1 MSDRLSSSSEISGTL
16 PLRPTLRRLPEVLVN
31 RIAAGEV
38 IERPAAALKELVENA
53 IDAGAKR
60 LDVSLQNGGIDQII
74 VTDDGNGM
82 FPEELT
88 LAVERHCTSKLQ
100 DESLV
105 HIRTLG
111 FRGEALPSI
120 GAAAR
125 LSITSRPR
133 GESGAWKIR
142 VEGGK
147 IFPPEPSAGAPGT
160 SVVVEDL
167 FFATPARRKFLKSA
181 RVEGRHAESVI
192 RRLALAVPDT
202 AFRFS
207 MDDRVVFDLPAQDM
221 AARAAA
227 LLGANEADGFLKIHG
242 ERDGMTLSGF
252 ACGPSV
258 HRATAAGQFM
268 LVNGRPVVDPVLKTA
283 VRVAYRRVIEHGR
296 HPVVA
301 LMLTIPPDR
310 VDVNVH
316 PAKTELRFADE
327 ASVRSLVIG
336 TLGRALEGGAGSA
349 GVRPSFSAVRPGRI
363 WYPPENP
370 PQQPAPPAP
379 GPRPV
384 PYATQGSFAEP
395 RLGLGDTPSA
405 RMLPPLPAVERA
417 GLYGSEV
424 GPDADGVL
432 PGADNFDAVSGTA
445 FLPDGQT
452 QDGRVPPGYAQGGA
466 GWDAGGMVPGALPES
481 YPAGSAPQ
489 AAAHPLGAAV
499 AQVLD
504 TYIIAVAADGSLV
517 LVDQHAAHERL
528 THERLREQFLS
539 GSIRGQRLLVPDVVE
554 LPRGQVDVLV
564 SRQEMLAKLG
574 IELEAFGGTAVL
586 VRALPAMLNTTDAIG
601 LLRDLAEELEADDA
615 GAPDEMPSLDG
626 RLDAVIARMACHGSI
641 RAGRRLSREEMD
653 ALLRQMEA
661 TPRAG
666 TCSHGRPTWLKM
678 TKNDLE
684 KLFGR
689 R

>member
-1 MSDRLSSSSEISGTL
+1 MSDPLASSASPENPGTL
-16 PLRPTLRRLPEVLVN
+16 PWRPTLRRLPEVLVN

-60 LDVSLQNGGIDQII
+60 LDVSLQKGGIDQII
-74 VTDDGNGM
+74 VTDDGGGM
-82 FPEELT
+82 FPDELT

-147 IFPPEPSAGAPGT
+147 IFLPEPSAGAPGT

-167 FFATPARRKFLKSA
+167 FFATPARRKFLKSP
-181 RVEGRHAESVI
+181 RVEGGHAESVI
-192 RRLALAVPDT
+192 RRLALAVPET

-207 MDDRVVFDLPAQDM
+207 RDDRVLFDLPAQDM
-221 AARAAA
+221 EARAAA
-227 LLGANEADGFLKIHG
+227 LLGANEADGFLKIYG

-336 TLGRALEGGAGSA
+336 TLGRALEAGAGSV

-363 WYPPENP
+363 WYPPENTA
-370 PQQPAPPAP
+370 QQPAPPAP
-379 GPRPV
+379 GPRSASYSP
-384 PYATQGSFAEP
+384 QGGSFAEP

-405 RMLPPLPAVERA
+405 RMLPPLPSGDGASLHGVET
-417 GLYGSEV
+417 GESPHQKNGYQTGYPQGEEPQLEVSSGS
-424 GPDADGVL
+424 GP
-432 PGADNFDAVSGTA
+432 GT
-445 FLPDGQT
+445 
-452 QDGRVPPGYAQGGA
+452 
-466 GWDAGGMVPGALPES
+466 AGGMPPVLS
-481 YPAGSAPQ
+481 SAEQ

-504 TYIIAVAADGSLV
+504 TYVIAVAADGSLV

-539 GSIRGQRLLVPDVVE
+539 GSVQGQRLLVPDVVE
-554 LPRGQVDVLV
+554 LPRGQVELLV
-564 SRQEMLAKLG
+564 SRQEMMARLG
-574 IELEAFGGTAVL
+574 IELEAFGGAAVL
-586 VRALPAMLNTTDAIG
+586 VRALPAMLNTSDAVA
-601 LLRDLAEELEADDA
+601 LLRDLAEELEADES

-641 RAGRRLSREEMD
+641 RAGRRLTREEMD

-666 TCSHGRPTWLKM
+666 TCSHGRPTWLKLS
-678 TKNDLE
+678 KKDLE